1 MNVIFKKV
9 LHKSLL
15 WIFTHKST
23 KKIIED
29 TFIKLM
35 EDPETGKIMERCFE
49 QALLSYA
56 KKSGYKTWVN

>member
-1 MNVIFKKV
+1 M
-9 LHKSLL
+9 
-15 WIFTHKST
+15 
-23 KKIIED
+23 ED
-29 TFIKLM
+29 TFMKLL